1 MCLGVPGKL
10 IEIYETAGLPMGKI
24 DFGGI
29 VKEAC
34 LAYLDDPSVGD
45 FVLVHVGFALQKI
58 DEEAAL
64 ETLQTL
70 RTMGELDAELG
81 IDTLK
86 L

>member
-10 IEIYETAGLPMGKI
+10 IEVYETAGLPMGRV

-34 LAYLDDPSVGD
+34 LAYLDDPQAGD
-45 FVLVHVGFALQKI
+45 FVLVHVGFALQTI
-58 DEEAAL
+58 DEQAAL

-70 RTMGELDAELG
+70 RTMGGLDAELG
-81 IDTLK
+81 VDTLGQ
-86 L
+86 

>member
-10 IEIYETAGLPMGKI
+10 IEIYETAGLPMGRV

-34 LAYLDDPSVGD
+34 LAYLDDPQAGD
-45 FVLVHVGFALQKI
+45 FVLVHVGFALQTI
-58 DEEAAL
+58 DEEAAF

-81 IDTLK
+81 VDTLEP
-86 L
+86 

>member
-1 MCLGVPGKL
+1 MCLGIPGKL
-10 IEIYETAGLPMGKI
+10 IEIYETAGLPMGRV

-34 LAYLDDPSVGD
+34 LAYLDDPQAGD
-45 FVLVHVGFALQKI
+45 FVLVHVGFALQTI
-58 DEEAAL
+58 DEQAAF

-81 IDTLK
+81 IDTIES
-86 L
+86 

>member
-10 IEIYETAGLPMGKI
+10 IEVYETAGLPMGRV

-34 LAYLDDPSVGD
+34 LAYLDDPQAGD
-45 FVLVHVGFALQKI
+45 FVLVHVGFALQTI
-58 DEEAAL
+58 DEQAAF

-70 RTMGELDAELG
+70 RTMGELDAEFGL
-81 IDTLK
+81 DTVEQ
-86 L
+86 